1 MAGKLSYTITTHI
14 AIQSPESGRATP
26 SPGCGPPATT
36 QLTARL
42 DEPRRSGRATKGQHK
57 NLELP
62 DDPAKKGKSK
72 SPKEKSAKLSAELT
86 PGPSEAEREEEEI
99 IRCICGEYEE
109 EEDVERDMICCD
121 QCSAWQHNDCMG
133 LTFMKGQEPDQYYCE
148 QCRPENHT
156 TLLAK
161 INAGEKPWEDV
172 AENRRKEAE
181 EKKSKRKKGKKGGRK
196 GRPSESRTDA
206 STPARTAPSTTPGPS
221 GSPAP
226 AVLAVSVSAEPEKNG
241 YAFDSRRSSTNKR
254 KLEEA
259 VEAENVNTSISLLHH
274 THDAHSFIY
283 QGPLVKQQRVSPQ
296 STPAAIPEATAPQ
309 IKTDTSLEAPAIGAL
324 EELMPARKSVAT
336 HLIKLFVDQITAALK
351 AGSFTLRVNQSVE
364 DLAQQLALSIEDAMY
379 ESICGRSGE
388 PNESYKA
395 QLRSIMFNVKKN
407 ASLRDRLIIGSL
419 SPKLLSQMTTAEMAS
434 EELQQKD
441 AEIKREADRH
451 HIIVQEEG
459 PRIRRTHKGE
469 ELIEDEHHSA
479 NESVFSR
486 GPRRIVAEDGSPT
499 NKGPTSPMGLQQ
511 AKTETD
517 EYVRGLS
524 PEGAHHDHVFPEVA
538 PAIYEPLPSGRVQAD
553 AEIDQLL
560 RDDEP
565 YSPPY
570 SPKDFDDDGAIWR
583 GKVTMPPIGEFSSS
597 AKHVGGADLSGRIPW
612 SQLAPSTLVV
622 DGRIDIRRATDYLC
636 GLQFSKSTDVS
647 VIAISSPDQPT
658 DRAGFD
664 KMFEYFHSR
673 GRYGVIGKHPLPAVK
688 DTYIVP
694 MEIGTTTMPEF
705 IELLDNITL
714 EAPITQR
721 MLLTVFVVKTGE
733 SNPSSVQPPSHQA
746 SQEPPLST
754 SPTVAA
760 ATPHQPQFSAGI
772 APTPP
777 SHFGGFNLNPAVYGQ
792 QAPVQQAHATP
803 QHQLGLTGLP
813 AAVQVLGPQ
822 VDAPAIQQLLKTAPN
837 VDMAQLGV
845 VRDILARQPA
855 AATHYDTLMQAL
867 FETQANGHVPQQG
880 V

>member
-14 AIQSPESGRATP
+14 VIRSPESGRATP
-26 SPGCGPPATT
+26 SLGCGPSTRT
-36 QLTARL
+36 RLTARL

-72 SPKEKSAKLSAELT
+72 SPKEKSAKLSAEPT
-86 PGPSEAEREEEEI
+86 PGPSEAGGDEEEI

-133 LTFMKGQEPDQYYCE
+133 LTFIKGQEPDQYYCE

-156 TLLAK
+156 SLLAK
-161 INAGEKPWEDV
+161 INAGEKPWEEV
-172 AENRRKEAE
+172 AEKRRQEAE

-226 AVLAVSVSAEPEKNG
+226 AVSVVSVSVEPEKNG
-241 YAFDSRRSSTNKR
+241 HAVDSRRSSTNKR
-254 KLEEA
+254 KLEET

-274 THDAHSFIY
+274 IQNANSLIY
-283 QGPLVKQQRVSPQ
+283 QGPQVKQQRVSPQ
-296 STPAAIPEATAPQ
+296 STPAAITEATAPQ
-309 IKTDTSLEAPAIGAL
+309 IKTDTSPEAPAIGAL
-324 EELMPARKSVAT
+324 EELMPARKTVAT
-336 HLIKLFVDQITAALK
+336 HLIKLFVDQIAAALK
-351 AGSFTLRVNQSVE
+351 AGSFTLRANQSVE
-364 DLAQQLALSIEDAMY
+364 DMAQQLALSIEDAMY

-419 SPKLLSQMTTAEMAS
+419 SPKLLSQMTSAEMAS

-451 HIIVQEEG
+451 HTIVQEQG

-469 ELIEDEHHSA
+469 ELIEDEHHGA

-486 GPRRIVAEDGSPT
+486 GPRRIAGDDGSPT
-499 NKGPTSPMGLQQ
+499 NKSPTSPIGLRQ

-517 EYVRGLS
+517 GYVRGLS

-570 SPKDFDDDGAIWR
+570 SPKDFDDDGTIWR

-664 KMFEYFHSR
+664 KMFDYFHSR
-673 GRYGVIGKHPLPAVK
+673 GRYGVIGKHPLSAVK

-705 IELLDNITL
+705 IELLENISL

-721 MLLTVFVVKTGE
+721 MLLTIFVVKTGD

-746 SQEPPLST
+746 SQEPPVSA
-754 SPTVAA
+754 SPTVTA
-760 ATPHQPQFSAGI
+760 ATPQQPQFSAGI

-777 SHFGGFNLNPAVYGQ
+777 SHFGGFNPNPAAYGQ
-792 QAPVQQAHATP
+792 QAPVQQAHVTP
-803 QHQLGLTGLP
+803 QHQPALTGLP

-837 VDMAQLGV
+837 VDMAQLSV

-855 AATHYDTLMQAL
+855 AAAHYDTLMQAL
-867 FETQANGHVPQQG
+867 FETQANGHVPQ
-880 V
+880 

>member
-14 AIQSPESGRATP
+14 AIRSLESGKATP
-26 SPGCGPPATT
+26 
-36 QLTARL
+36 

-72 SPKEKSAKLSAELT
+72 SPKEKSAKLSAEPT
-86 PGPSEAEREEEEI
+86 PGPSEPEGDEEEI

-148 QCRPENHT
+148 KCRPENHRN
-156 TLLAK
+156 LLAK
-161 INAGEKPWEDV
+161 INAGEKPWEEL
-172 AENRRKEAE
+172 AEKRRQEAE

-226 AVLAVSVSAEPEKNG
+226 AVSAVSASVEPEKNG
-241 YAFDSRRSSTNKR
+241 HAVDSRRSSTNKR
-254 KLEEA
+254 KLEET
-259 VEAENVNTSISLLHH
+259 VEAEN
-274 THDAHSFIY
+274 
-283 QGPLVKQQRVSPQ
+283 GPQVKQQRVSPQ
-296 STPAAIPEATAPQ
+296 PTPAAIPETTAPQ
-309 IKTDTSLEAPAIGAL
+309 IKTATIPAAPAIGAL

-351 AGSFTLRVNQSVE
+351 AGSFTLRANQSVE
-364 DLAQQLALSIEDAMY
+364 DMAQQLALSIEDAMY

-407 ASLRDRLIIGSL
+407 ASLRDRLLIGSL
-419 SPKLLSQMTTAEMAS
+419 SPKSLSQMTTGEMAS
-434 EELQQKD
+434 KELQQKD

-451 HIIVQEEG
+451 HTIVQEQG

-469 ELIEDEHHSA
+469 ELIEDEHHGA

-486 GPRRIVAEDGSPT
+486 GPRRAAGDDGSPAH
-499 NKGPTSPMGLQQ
+499 KSPTSPMGPHQP
-511 AKTETD
+511 KTETD
-517 EYVRGLS
+517 GYVRGLS

-570 SPKDFDDDGAIWR
+570 SPKDFDDDGTIWR

-612 SQLAPSTLVV
+612 SQLAPSTLVI
-622 DGRIDIRRATDYLC
+622 DGRIDVRRATDYLC

-647 VIAISSPDQPT
+647 VIAISSPDQPA

-664 KMFEYFHSR
+664 KLFDYFHSR
-673 GRYGVIGKHPLPAVK
+673 GRYGVIGKHPLSAVK

-705 IELLDNITL
+705 IELLENISL
-714 EAPITQR
+714 EGPITQR
-721 MLLTVFVVKTGE
+721 MLLTIFVVKTGE

-746 SQEPPLST
+746 SQEPPVSA

-760 ATPHQPQFSAGI
+760 TPQQPQFSAGI

-777 SHFGGFNLNPAVYGQ
+777 LTS
-792 QAPVQQAHATP
+792 QAQVTP
-803 QHQLGLTGLP
+803 QHQPALTGLP

-837 VDMAQLGV
+837 VDIAQLSV

-855 AATHYDTLMQAL
+855 AAANYDTLMQAL

>member
-1 MAGKLSYTITTHI
+1 MA
-14 AIQSPESGRATP
+14 
-26 SPGCGPPATT
+26 
-36 QLTARL
+36 

-62 DDPAKKGKSK
+62 DDPGKKGKSK
-72 SPKEKSAKLSAELT
+72 SPKEKSTKLSAEPT
-86 PGPSEAEREEEEI
+86 PGPSEGEGEEEEI

-133 LTFMKGQEPDQYYCE
+133 LTFMKGQEPDQYFCE
-148 QCRPENHT
+148 RCRPENHKV
-156 TLLAK
+156 LLAK
-161 INAGEKPWEDV
+161 INAGEKPWEEV
-172 AENRRKEAE
+172 AEKRRQEAE

-196 GRPSESRTDA
+196 GRTSESRTDA
-206 STPARTAPSTTPGPS
+206 GTPARTAPSITPVPGPS

-226 AVLAVSVSAEPEKNG
+226 AASMSVSVEPEKNG
-241 YAFDSRRSSTNKR
+241 HVVDSRRSSTNKR
-254 KLEEA
+254 KLEET
-259 VEAENVNTSISLLHH
+259 VEADN
-274 THDAHSFIY
+274 
-283 QGPLVKQQRVSPQ
+283 GPQVKQQRVSPQ
-296 STPAAIPEATAPQ
+296 AIPAAIPEGSPPQ
-309 IKTDTSLEAPAIGAL
+309 IKTDNIPETPAIGTL

-351 AGSFTLRVNQSVE
+351 AGSFTLPGKQSVE
-364 DLAQQLALSIEDAMY
+364 DMARRLGLSIEDAMY

-388 PNESYKA
+388 PSESYKA

-407 ASLRDRLIIGSL
+407 ASLRDRLLVGSL
-419 SPKLLSQMTTAEMAS
+419 SPKVLSLMTSGEMAS

-441 AEIKREADRH
+441 AEIKREADRQRT
-451 HIIVQEEG
+451 IIQEQG

-469 ELIEDEHHSA
+469 ELIEDENHGA

-486 GPRRIVAEDGSPT
+486 GPRRVAGEDESPT
-499 NKGPTSPMGLQQ
+499 NKSPTTPMGPHQ
-511 AKTETD
+511 AKAD
-517 EYVRGLS
+517 AFARGLS
-524 PEGAHHDHVFPEVA
+524 PEGAHHDHVFPEVEI
-538 PAIYEPLPSGRVQAD
+538 PSSIHEPVPSGRVQAD

-570 SPKDFDDDGAIWR
+570 SPKDFHDDGIIWR
-583 GKVTMPPIGEFSSS
+583 GKVTMPPIGEFSST

-647 VIAISSPDQPT
+647 VIAVSSPEQSEE
-658 DRAGFD
+658 RAGFD
-664 KMFEYFHSR
+664 KMFDYFHSR

-705 IELLDNITL
+705 IELLENISL
-714 EAPITQR
+714 EGPITQR
-721 MLLTVFVVKTGE
+721 LLLTIFVVKTSD
-733 SNPSSVQPPSHQA
+733 SNPSSVQPPSHHA
-746 SQEPPLST
+746 SQEPPVYA
-754 SPTVAA
+754 SPLTVAP
-760 ATPHQPQFSAGI
+760 TPQQPQFNAGM

-777 SHFGGFNLNPAVYGQ
+777 SHFAGFNPNPAAYVQVPAQ
-792 QAPVQQAHATP
+792 QSQPIP
-803 QHQLGLTGLP
+803 QHQPALTGLP
-813 AAVQVLGPQ
+813 AALQVLGAQ

-837 VDMAQLGV
+837 VDMAQLSV

>member
-1 MAGKLSYTITTHI
+1 MAGKLSYTITTRN
-14 AIQSPESGRATP
+14 AIQSPENGKATP
-26 SPGCGPPATT
+26 CLGCGPSTRT

-72 SPKEKSAKLSAELT
+72 SPKEKSAKLSAEPT
-86 PGPSEAEREEEEI
+86 PGPSEAGGDEEEI

-161 INAGEKPWEDV
+161 INAGEKPWEEV
-172 AENRRKEAE
+172 AERRRQEAE

-206 STPARTAPSTTPGPS
+206 STPARTAPSTTPGPG

-226 AVLAVSVSAEPEKNG
+226 AVSAVSVSVEPEKNG
-241 YAFDSRRSSTNKR
+241 HAVDSRRSSTNKR
-254 KLEEA
+254 KLEET
-259 VEAENVNTSISLLHH
+259 VEAEN
-274 THDAHSFIY
+274 
-283 QGPLVKQQRVSPQ
+283 GPQVKQQRVSRQ
-296 STPAAIPEATAPQ
+296 STPEAIPEATAPQ
-309 IKTDTSLEAPAIGAL
+309 IKTDTSSEAPAIGAL
-324 EELMPARKSVAT
+324 EELMPARKTVAT

-351 AGSFTLRVNQSVE
+351 AGSFTLRANQSVE
-364 DLAQQLALSIEDAMY
+364 DMAQQLALSIEDAMY
-379 ESICGRSGE
+379 QSICGRSGE
-388 PNESYKA
+388 PNESYRA

-419 SPKLLSQMTTAEMAS
+419 SPKLLSQMTSTEMAS

-451 HIIVQEEG
+451 HTIVQEQG

-469 ELIEDEHHSA
+469 ELIEDDHHGA

-486 GPRRIVAEDGSPT
+486 GPRRMAGD
-499 NKGPTSPMGLQQ
+499 
-511 AKTETD
+511 D
-517 EYVRGLS
+517 
-524 PEGAHHDHVFPEVA
+524 
-538 PAIYEPLPSGRVQAD
+538 EPLPSGRVQAD

-570 SPKDFDDDGAIWR
+570 SPKDFDDDGTIWR

-664 KMFEYFHSR
+664 KMFDYFHSR
-673 GRYGVIGKHPLPAVK
+673 GRYGVIGKHPLSAVK

-705 IELLDNITL
+705 IELLENISL

-721 MLLTVFVVKTGE
+721 MLLTIFVVKTGE

-746 SQEPPLST
+746 SQEPPVGT
-754 SPTVAA
+754 SPAVAA
-760 ATPHQPQFSAGI
+760 ATPQQPQFSAGI

-777 SHFGGFNLNPAVYGQ
+777 SHFAGFNPNPVAYGQ
-792 QAPVQQAHATP
+792 QVPVQQSLVTP
-803 QHQLGLTGLP
+803 QHQPALTGIP

-837 VDMAQLGV
+837 VDMAQLSV
-845 VRDILARQPA
+845 VRDILVRQPA
-855 AATHYDTLMQAL
+855 AAAHYDTLMQAL

>member
-1 MAGKLSYTITTHI
+1 MAGKLSYTITTHTV
-14 AIQSPESGRATP
+14 IQSLEGGKATLRVWDAEHLPEDR
-26 SPGCGPPATT
+26 
-36 QLTARL
+36 LTARL

-62 DDPAKKGKSK
+62 DDPAKKSKSK
-72 SPKEKSAKLSAELT
+72 SPKEKSAKLSAEPT
-86 PGPSEAEREEEEI
+86 PAPSEADGDDEEI

-133 LTFMKGQEPDQYYCE
+133 LTFTKGQEPDQYYCE

-156 TLLAK
+156 SLLAK
-161 INAGEKPWEDV
+161 INAGEKPWEEL
-172 AENRRKEAE
+172 AEKRRQEAE
-181 EKKSKRKKGKKGGRK
+181 EKKSKKKKGKKGGRK

-226 AVLAVSVSAEPEKNG
+226 AVSAVSVSVEPEKNG
-241 YAFDSRRSSTNKR
+241 HAIDSRRSSTNKR
-254 KLEEA
+254 KLEET
-259 VEAENVNTSISLLHH
+259 VEAEN
-274 THDAHSFIY
+274 
-283 QGPLVKQQRVSPQ
+283 GPQVKQQRVSPQ
-296 STPAAIPEATAPQ
+296 STLAAIPGATGPQ
-309 IKTDTSLEAPAIGAL
+309 IKTDPTPEAPAIGAL
-324 EELMPARKSVAT
+324 DELMPARKSVAT

-351 AGSFTLRVNQSVE
+351 AGSFTLRANQPVE
-364 DLAQQLALSIEDAMY
+364 DMAQHLALSIEDAMY

-407 ASLRDRLIIGSL
+407 ASLRDRLLIGSL
-419 SPKLLSQMTTAEMAS
+419 SPKLLSQMTTGEMAS
-434 EELQQKD
+434 KELQQKD

-451 HIIVQEEG
+451 HTIVQEQG

-469 ELIEDEHHSA
+469 ELIEDEHHGA

-486 GPRRIVAEDGSPT
+486 GPRRAVADDGSPAH
-499 NKGPTSPMGLQQ
+499 KSPTSPQQ
-511 AKTETD
+511 AKIEQD
-517 EYVRGLS
+517 GYVRGLS

-570 SPKDFDDDGAIWR
+570 SPKDFDDDGTVWR
-583 GKVTMPPIGEFSSS
+583 GKVSMPPIGEFSSS

-612 SQLAPSTLVV
+612 TQLAPSTLVV

-647 VIAISSPDQPT
+647 VIAVGSPDQPA

-664 KMFEYFHSR
+664 KMFDYFHSR
-673 GRYGVIGKHPLPAVK
+673 GRYGVIGKHPLSAVK

-705 IELLDNITL
+705 IELLENITL
-714 EAPITQR
+714 EGPITQR
-721 MLLTVFVVKTGE
+721 LLLTVFVVKTSE

-746 SQEPPLST
+746 SQEPPVSA
-754 SPTVAA
+754 SPAVA
-760 ATPHQPQFSAGI
+760 ATPQQPQFSVGI

-777 SHFGGFNLNPAVYGQ
+777 SHFGGFNPNPAAYGQ
-792 QAPVQQAHATP
+792 QTPVQQGQITP
-803 QHQLGLTGLP
+803 QQQPALIGLP
-813 AAVQVLGPQ
+813 AAVQVLGAQ

-837 VDMAQLGV
+837 VDMAQLSV
-845 VRDILARQPA
+845 VRDILLRQPA
-855 AATHYDTLMQAL
+855 AAAHYDTLMQAL

>member
-1 MAGKLSYTITTHI
+1 MA
-14 AIQSPESGRATP
+14 
-26 SPGCGPPATT
+26 
-36 QLTARL
+36 

-72 SPKEKSAKLSAELT
+72 SPKEKSAKLSAEPT
-86 PGPSEAEREEEEI
+86 PGPSEGEGGEEEI

-133 LTFMKGQEPDQYYCE
+133 LTFTKGHEPDQYFCE

-156 TLLAK
+156 KLLAK
-161 INAGEKPWEDV
+161 INAGEKPWEEL
-172 AENRRKEAE
+172 AEKRRQEAE

-206 STPARTAPSTTPGPS
+206 STPARTAPSITPGPS

-226 AVLAVSVSAEPEKNG
+226 AVSVSVEPEKNG
-241 YAFDSRRSSTNKR
+241 HAIDSRRSSTNKR
-254 KLEEA
+254 KLEET
-259 VEAENVNTSISLLHH
+259 VEVEN
-274 THDAHSFIY
+274 
-283 QGPLVKQQRVSPQ
+283 GPQVKQQRVSPQ
-296 STPAAIPEATAPQ
+296 PTPAAAPEATEPQ
-309 IKTDTSLEAPAIGAL
+309 IKTDSTTETPAIGAL

-336 HLIKLFVDQITAALK
+336 HLIKLFVDQVTAAQK
-351 AGSFTLRVNQSVE
+351 AGSFTLRANQSAE
-364 DLAQQLALSIEDAMY
+364 DVAQELALSIEDAMY

-407 ASLRDRLIIGSL
+407 ASLRDRLLIGSL
-419 SPKLLSQMTTAEMAS
+419 SPKLLAQMTTGEMAS
-434 EELQQKD
+434 KELQQKD
-441 AEIKREADRH
+441 AEIKREAERH
-451 HIIVQEEG
+451 HTIVQEQG

-469 ELIEDEHHSA
+469 ELIEDEHHDAS
-479 NESVFSR
+479 ESVFSR
-486 GPRRIVAEDGSPT
+486 GPRRALGDDGSPAHKT
-499 NKGPTSPMGLQQ
+499 PTSPMGQQ
-511 AKTETD
+511 QSKKETD
-517 EYVRGLS
+517 GYVRGLS

-538 PAIYEPLPSGRVQAD
+538 PAMYEPLPSGRVQAD

-570 SPKDFDDDGAIWR
+570 SPKDFDDDGTIWR

-647 VIAISSPDQPT
+647 VIAISSPDQPE

-673 GRYGVIGKHPLPAVK
+673 GRYGVIGKHPLSAVK
-688 DTYIVP
+688 DTYLVP

-705 IELLDNITL
+705 IELLENISL
-714 EAPITQR
+714 EGPITQR
-721 MLLTVFVVKTGE
+721 MLLTIFVVKTGD

-746 SQEPPLST
+746 SQEPPMSA
-754 SPTVAA
+754 SPAVA
-760 ATPHQPQFSAGI
+760 ATPQQPQFSAGV

-777 SHFGGFNLNPAVYGQ
+777 SHFGGFNPNPAPYGQ
-792 QAPVQQAHATP
+792 QVPVQQGQVTP
-803 QHQLGLTGLP
+803 QHQPALTGLP
-813 AAVQVLGPQ
+813 AAVQVLGSQ

-837 VDMAQLGV
+837 VDMAQLSV
-845 VRDILARQPA
+845 VRDILVRQPA
-855 AATHYDTLMQAL
+855 AAANYDTLMQAL
-867 FETQANGHVPQQG
+867 FETQANGHVPQ
-880 V
+880 

>member
-1 MAGKLSYTITTHI
+1 MAGKLSYTITAHI
-14 AIQSPESGRATP
+14 VIRSLESGRATP
-26 SPGCGPPATT
+26 GLGCRPRPGVADYSPEDK
-36 QLTARL
+36 LTARL

-62 DDPAKKGKSK
+62 DDAAKKGKSK
-72 SPKEKSAKLSAELT
+72 SPKEKSAKLSAEPT
-86 PGPSEAEREEEEI
+86 PGPSEAEGDEEEI

-133 LTFMKGQEPDQYYCE
+133 LTFAKGQEPDQYYCE

-161 INAGEKPWEDV
+161 INAGEKPWEEL
-172 AENRRKEAE
+172 AEKRRQEAE

-206 STPARTAPSTTPGPS
+206 STPARTAPSTTPGPR
-221 GSPAP
+221 GSPGP
-226 AVLAVSVSAEPEKNG
+226 AVSASAEPEKNG
-241 YAFDSRRSSTNKR
+241 HAVDSRRSSTNKR
-254 KLEEA
+254 KLEET
-259 VEAENVNTSISLLHH
+259 VEAENVNTSISLTHH
-274 THDAHSFIY
+274 IQNANMFIC
-283 QGPLVKQQRVSPQ
+283 QGPQVKQQRVTPQ
-296 STPAAIPEATAPQ
+296 STPAAVPEATAPQ
-309 IKTDTSLEAPAIGAL
+309 IKTDPIPEAPAIAAL

-336 HLIKLFVDQITAALK
+336 HLVKLFVDQITAALK
-351 AGSFTLRVNQSVE
+351 AGSFTLPANQSME
-364 DLAQQLALSIEDAMY
+364 DMAQQLALSIEDAMY
-379 ESICGRSGE
+379 ESICGRTGE
-388 PNESYKA
+388 PNEAYKA

-407 ASLRDRLIIGSL
+407 ASLRDRLLIGSL

-434 EELQQKD
+434 KELQQKD

-451 HIIVQEEG
+451 HTIVQEQG

-469 ELIEDEHHSA
+469 ELIEDEHHGA
-479 NESVFSR
+479 DESVFSR
-486 GPRRIVAEDGSPT
+486 GPRRVVADGGSPT
-499 NKGPTSPMGLQQ
+499 HKTPTSPKGPQQ
-511 AKTETD
+511 PKTEKD
-517 EYVRGLS
+517 GYVRGLS

-538 PAIYEPLPSGRVQAD
+538 PAIHEPLPTGRVQAD

-570 SPKDFDDDGAIWR
+570 SPKDFDDDGTIWR

-647 VIAISSPDQPT
+647 VIAISSPDQPV

-664 KMFEYFHSR
+664 KLFEYFHSR

-694 MEIGTTTMPEF
+694 MEVGTTTMPEF
-705 IELLDNITL
+705 IELLENISL
-714 EAPITQR
+714 EGPITQR
-721 MLLTVFVVKTGE
+721 MLLTIFVVKTGE

-746 SQEPPLST
+746 SQEPPVSA
-754 SPTVAA
+754 SPAVA
-760 ATPHQPQFSAGI
+760 ATPQQPQFSAGI

-777 SHFGGFNLNPAVYGQ
+777 SHFGGFNPSPAAYGQ
-792 QAPVQQAHATP
+792 QAPVQQGQPA
-803 QHQLGLTGLP
+803 LTGLP

-837 VDMAQLGV
+837 VDMAQLSV

-855 AATHYDTLMQAL
+855 AAANYDALMQAL

>member
-1 MAGKLSYTITTHI
+1 MA
-14 AIQSPESGRATP
+14 
-26 SPGCGPPATT
+26 
-36 QLTARL
+36 

-72 SPKEKSAKLSAELT
+72 SPKEKSAKLSAEPT
-86 PGPSEAEREEEEI
+86 PGPSEPEGDEEEI

-156 TLLAK
+156 NLLAK
-161 INAGEKPWEDV
+161 INAGEKPWEEV
-172 AENRRKEAE
+172 AERRRREAE
-181 EKKSKRKKGKKGGRK
+181 EKRSKRKKGKKGGRK

-206 STPARTAPSTTPGPS
+206 STPARTAPSTTPGPG

-226 AVLAVSVSAEPEKNG
+226 AVSAVSVSVSVEPEKNG
-241 YAFDSRRSSTNKR
+241 HAVDSRRSSTNKR
-254 KLEEA
+254 KLEET
-259 VEAENVNTSISLLHH
+259 VEGEN
-274 THDAHSFIY
+274 
-283 QGPLVKQQRVSPQ
+283 GPQVKQQRVSPQ
-296 STPAAIPEATAPQ
+296 VSPQVPPAAIPEATAPQ
-309 IKTDTSLEAPAIGAL
+309 IKTDTTIPEAPAVGAL
-324 EELMPARKSVAT
+324 EGLMPARKSVAT

-351 AGSFTLRVNQSVE
+351 AGSFALRANQSVE
-364 DLAQQLALSIEDAMY
+364 DMAQQLALSIEDAMY

-407 ASLRDRLIIGSL
+407 ASLRDRLLIGSL
-419 SPKLLSQMTTAEMAS
+419 SPKLLAQMTTGEMAS
-434 EELQQKD
+434 KELQQKD

-451 HIIVQEEG
+451 HTIVQEQG

-469 ELIEDEHHSA
+469 ELIEDEHHGA

-486 GPRRIVAEDGSPT
+486 GPRRIVGDDGGPA
-499 NKGPTSPMGLQQ
+499 NKSPTSPVGTHQQ
-511 AKTETD
+511 KTEKD
-517 EYVRGLS
+517 GYVRGLS

-538 PAIYEPLPSGRVQAD
+538 PTIHEPLPSGRVQAD

-570 SPKDFDDDGAIWR
+570 SPKDFDDDGTIWR

-647 VIAISSPDQPT
+647 VIAITSPDEPV
-658 DRAGFD
+658 DRASFD
-664 KMFEYFHSR
+664 KMFDYFHSR
-673 GRYGVIGKHPLPAVK
+673 GRYGVIGKHPLSAVK

-694 MEIGTTTMPEF
+694 MEIGTTVMPEF
-705 IELLDNITL
+705 IELLENISL

-721 MLLTVFVVKTGE
+721 TLLTIFVVKTGE

-746 SQEPPLST
+746 SQEPPVSA
-754 SPTVAA
+754 SPSAAA
-760 ATPHQPQFSAGI
+760 ATPQQPQFSAGI

-777 SHFGGFNLNPAVYGQ
+777 LTLVDSTRTPPRTPA
-792 QAPVQQAHATP
+792 
-803 QHQLGLTGLP
+803 LTGLP
-813 AAVQVLGPQ
+813 AAMQVLGPQ

-837 VDMAQLGV
+837 VDMAQLSV

-855 AATHYDTLMQAL
+855 AAANYDTLMQAL
-867 FETQANGHVPQQG
+867 FETQANGHVPQ
-880 V
+880 

>member
-1 MAGKLSYTITTHI
+1 MAGKLSYTITAHI
-14 AIQSPESGRATP
+14 VIRSLEKDK
-26 SPGCGPPATT
+26 
-36 QLTARL
+36 LTARL

-62 DDPAKKGKSK
+62 DDAAKK
-72 SPKEKSAKLSAELT
+72 AKAKARKKRA
-86 PGPSEAEREEEEI
+86 EAEGDEEEI

-133 LTFMKGQEPDQYYCE
+133 LTFAKGQEPDQYYCE

-161 INAGEKPWEDV
+161 INAGEKPWEEL
-172 AENRRKEAE
+172 AEKRRQEAE

-206 STPARTAPSTTPGPS
+206 STPARTAPSTTPGPR
-221 GSPAP
+221 GSPGP
-226 AVLAVSVSAEPEKNG
+226 AVSASAEPEKNG
-241 YAFDSRRSSTNKR
+241 HAVDSRRSSTNKR
-254 KLEEA
+254 KLEET
-259 VEAENVNTSISLLHH
+259 VEAEN
-274 THDAHSFIY
+274 
-283 QGPLVKQQRVSPQ
+283 GPQVKQQRVTPQ
-296 STPAAIPEATAPQ
+296 STPAAVPEATAPQ
-309 IKTDTSLEAPAIGAL
+309 IKTDPIPEAPAIAAL

-336 HLIKLFVDQITAALK
+336 HLVKLFVDQITAALK
-351 AGSFTLRVNQSVE
+351 AGSFTLPANQSME
-364 DLAQQLALSIEDAMY
+364 DMAQQLALSIEDAMY
-379 ESICGRSGE
+379 ESICGRTGE
-388 PNESYKA
+388 PNEAYKA

-407 ASLRDRLIIGSL
+407 ASLRDRLLIGSL

-434 EELQQKD
+434 KELQQKD

-451 HIIVQEEG
+451 HTIVQEQG

-469 ELIEDEHHSA
+469 ELIEDEHHGA

-486 GPRRIVAEDGSPT
+486 GPRRVVADGGSPT
-499 NKGPTSPMGLQQ
+499 HKTPTSPKGPQQ
-511 AKTETD
+511 PKTEKD
-517 EYVRGLS
+517 GYVRGLS

-538 PAIYEPLPSGRVQAD
+538 PAIHEPLPTGRVQAD

-570 SPKDFDDDGAIWR
+570 SPKDFDDDGTIWR

-647 VIAISSPDQPT
+647 VIAISSPDQPV

-664 KMFEYFHSR
+664 KLFEYFHSR

-694 MEIGTTTMPEF
+694 MEVGTTTMPEF
-705 IELLDNITL
+705 IELLENISL
-714 EAPITQR
+714 EGPITQR
-721 MLLTVFVVKTGE
+721 MLLTIFVVKTGE

-746 SQEPPLST
+746 SQEPPVSA
-754 SPTVAA
+754 SPAVA
-760 ATPHQPQFSAGI
+760 ATPQQPQFSAGI

-777 SHFGGFNLNPAVYGQ
+777 SHFGGFNPSPAAYGQ
-792 QAPVQQAHATP
+792 QAPVQQGQPA
-803 QHQLGLTGLP
+803 LTGLP

-837 VDMAQLGV
+837 VDMAQLSV

-855 AATHYDTLMQAL
+855 AAANYDALMQAL

>member
-1 MAGKLSYTITTHI
+1 MA
-14 AIQSPESGRATP
+14 
-26 SPGCGPPATT
+26 
-36 QLTARL
+36 

-72 SPKEKSAKLSAELT
+72 SPKEKSAKLSAEPT
-86 PGPSEAEREEEEI
+86 PGPSEGEGGEEEI

-133 LTFMKGQEPDQYYCE
+133 LTFTKGQEPDQYYCE

-156 TLLAK
+156 KLLAK
-161 INAGEKPWEDV
+161 INAGEKPWEEL
-172 AENRRKEAE
+172 AEKRRQEAE

-206 STPARTAPSTTPGPS
+206 STPARTAPSTTPGPG
-221 GSPAP
+221 GSPTP
-226 AVLAVSVSAEPEKNG
+226 AVSVSVEPEKNG
-241 YAFDSRRSSTNKR
+241 HVDSRRSSTNKR
-254 KLEEA
+254 KLEDT
-259 VEAENVNTSISLLHH
+259 VEAEN
-274 THDAHSFIY
+274 
-283 QGPLVKQQRVSPQ
+283 GPQVKQQRVSPQ
-296 STPAAIPEATAPQ
+296 PTPAAVTEATEPQ
-309 IKTDTSLEAPAIGAL
+309 IKADPTPEASAIGAL
-324 EELMPARKSVAT
+324 DELIPARKSVAT

-351 AGSFTLRVNQSVE
+351 AGSFTLRENQSAE
-364 DLAQQLALSIEDAMY
+364 DMAQQLALSIEDAMY
-379 ESICGRSGE
+379 EIICGRSGE

-407 ASLRDRLIIGSL
+407 ASLRDRLLIGSL
-419 SPKLLSQMTTAEMAS
+419 SPKSLAQMTSAEMAS
-434 EELQQKD
+434 KELQQKD

-451 HIIVQEEG
+451 HTIVQEQG

-469 ELIEDEHHSA
+469 ELIEDEHHGA

-486 GPRRIVAEDGSPT
+486 GPRRVVDDDGSPT
-499 NKGPTSPMGLQQ
+499 HKSPTSPMGQQ
-511 AKTETD
+511 QPKTETD
-517 EYVRGLS
+517 GYVRGLS

-538 PAIYEPLPSGRVQAD
+538 PTIYEPLPSGRVQAD

-560 RDDEP
+560 RDEEP

-570 SPKDFDDDGAIWR
+570 SPKDFDDDGTVWR

-647 VIAISSPDQPT
+647 VLAVSSPDQPT

-664 KMFEYFHSR
+664 KMFDYFHSR
-673 GRYGVIGKHPLPAVK
+673 GRYGVIGKHPLSAVK

-705 IELLDNITL
+705 IELLENISL
-714 EAPITQR
+714 EGPITQR
-721 MLLTVFVVKTGE
+721 MLLIIFVVKTGE

-746 SQEPPLST
+746 SQEPPVSG
-754 SPTVAA
+754 SPAVA
-760 ATPHQPQFSAGI
+760 ATPQQPQFNAGV

-777 SHFGGFNLNPAVYGQ
+777 SHFGGFNPNPAPYGQ
-792 QAPVQQAHATP
+792 QAPVQQVQATP
-803 QHQLGLTGLP
+803 QHQPALTGLP

-822 VDAPAIQQLLKTAPN
+822 VDAPAIQQLLKTAPS
-837 VDMAQLGV
+837 VDMAQLSV

-855 AATHYDTLMQAL
+855 AAAHYDTLMQAL
-867 FETQANGHVPQQG
+867 FETQANGHVPQHG

>member
-1 MAGKLSYTITTHI
+1 MAGKLSYTTTTHI
-14 AIQSPESGRATP
+14 AIRSLLSGRATP
-26 SPGCGPPATT
+26 GLGCDYLPEDK
-36 QLTARL
+36 LTVRS

-62 DDPAKKGKSK
+62 DDHAKKGKSK
-72 SPKEKSAKLSAELT
+72 SPKEKSAKLSAEPT
-86 PGPSEAEREEEEI
+86 PGPSEAGGDEEEI

-133 LTFMKGQEPDQYYCE
+133 LTFVKGQEPDQYYCE

-161 INAGEKPWEDV
+161 INAGEKPWEEL
-172 AENRRKEAE
+172 AEKRRQEAE

-206 STPARTAPSTTPGPS
+206 STPARTAPSATPGPG

-226 AVLAVSVSAEPEKNG
+226 AVSAVSASAEPEKNG
-241 YAFDSRRSSTNKR
+241 HAVDSRRSSTNKR
-254 KLEEA
+254 KLDEA
-259 VEAENVNTSISLLHH
+259 TEADNVNTSIPPNHHIQNVNLL
-274 THDAHSFIY
+274 IY
-283 QGPLVKQQRVSPQ
+283 QGPQVKQQRVSPQ
-296 STPAAIPEATAPQ
+296 STPTAIPEATAPR
-309 IKTDTSLEAPAIGAL
+309 IKTDTTPEARTVGAL

-351 AGSFTLRVNQSVE
+351 AGSFTLRANQSVE
-364 DLAQQLALSIEDAMY
+364 DMAQQLALSIEDATY

-395 QLRSIMFNVKKN
+395 QLRSIIFNVKKN
-407 ASLRDRLIIGSL
+407 TSLRDRLLIGSL
-419 SPKLLSQMTTAEMAS
+419 SPKVLSQMTSAEMAS

-451 HIIVQEEG
+451 HTIIQEQG

-469 ELIEDEHHSA
+469 ELIEDEHHGA
-479 NESVFSR
+479 NESIFSR
-486 GPRRIVAEDGSPT
+486 GPRRAVDDGSPIH
-499 NKGPTSPMGLQQ
+499 KSPTSPMGPQQ
-511 AKTETD
+511 SKTETD
-517 EYVRGLS
+517 GYVRGLS

-538 PAIYEPLPSGRVQAD
+538 PAIYEPVPNGRVQAD

-570 SPKDFDDDGAIWR
+570 SPKDFNDDGTIWR

-612 SQLAPSTLVV
+612 SQLAPATLVV

-664 KMFEYFHSR
+664 KMFDYFHSR
-673 GRYGVIGKHPLPAVK
+673 GRYGVIGKHPLSAVK

-705 IELLDNITL
+705 IELLENISL
-714 EAPITQR
+714 EVPITQR
-721 MLLTVFVVKTGE
+721 ILLTIFVVKTGE

-746 SQEPPLST
+746 SQEPPVSG
-754 SPTVAA
+754 SPSVA
-760 ATPHQPQFSAGI
+760 ATPQQPQFSAGT

-777 SHFGGFNLNPAVYGQ
+777 SHFGGFNSNPATYVQ
-792 QAPVQQAHATP
+792 QAPAQQGQLTP
-803 QHQLGLTGLP
+803 QHQPALTGLP
-813 AAVQVLGPQ
+813 AAVQVLGSQ

-837 VDMAQLGV
+837 VDMAQLSV

-855 AATHYDTLMQAL
+855 AAAHYDTLMQAL

>member
-1 MAGKLSYTITTHI
+1 MA
-14 AIQSPESGRATP
+14 
-26 SPGCGPPATT
+26 
-36 QLTARL
+36 

-72 SPKEKSAKLSAELT
+72 SPKEKSAKLSAEPT
-86 PGPSEAEREEEEI
+86 PGPSEGEGGEEEI

-133 LTFMKGQEPDQYYCE
+133 LTFTKGQEPDQYYCE

-156 TLLAK
+156 KLLAK
-161 INAGEKPWEDV
+161 INAGEKPWEEL
-172 AENRRKEAE
+172 AEKRRQEAE

-206 STPARTAPSTTPGPS
+206 STPARTAPSTTPGPG
-221 GSPAP
+221 GSPTP
-226 AVLAVSVSAEPEKNG
+226 AVSVSVEPEKNG
-241 YAFDSRRSSTNKR
+241 HVDSRRSSTHKR
-254 KLEEA
+254 KLEET
-259 VEAENVNTSISLLHH
+259 VEAEN
-274 THDAHSFIY
+274 
-283 QGPLVKQQRVSPQ
+283 GPQVKQQRVSPQ
-296 STPAAIPEATAPQ
+296 ATPAAVTEATGPK
-309 IKTDTSLEAPAIGAL
+309 IKADPTPETPATGAL
-324 EELMPARKSVAT
+324 DELIPARKTVAT
-336 HLIKLFVDQITAALK
+336 HLIKLFVDQVSAALK
-351 AGSFTLRVNQSVE
+351 AGSFTLRENQSAE
-364 DLAQQLALSIEDAMY
+364 DMAQQLALSIEDAMY
-379 ESICGRSGE
+379 EIICGRSGE

-407 ASLRDRLIIGSL
+407 ASLRDRLLIGSL
-419 SPKLLSQMTTAEMAS
+419 PPKSLAQMTSAEMAS
-434 EELQQKD
+434 KELQQKD

-451 HIIVQEEG
+451 HTIVQEQG

-469 ELIEDEHHSA
+469 ELIEDEHHGA

-486 GPRRIVAEDGSPT
+486 GPRRVVGDDGSPMH
-499 NKGPTSPMGLQQ
+499 KSPTSPMGQQ
-511 AKTETD
+511 QSKTETD
-517 EYVRGLS
+517 GYVRGLS

-538 PAIYEPLPSGRVQAD
+538 PTIYEPLPSGRVQAD

-560 RDDEP
+560 RDEEP

-570 SPKDFDDDGAIWR
+570 SPKDFDDDGTIWR
-583 GKVTMPPIGEFSSS
+583 GNVTMPPIGEFSSS

-647 VIAISSPDQPT
+647 VIAVSSPDQPT

-664 KMFEYFHSR
+664 KMFDYFHSR
-673 GRYGVIGKHPLPAVK
+673 GRYGVIGKHPLSAVK

-705 IELLDNITL
+705 IELLENISL
-714 EAPITQR
+714 EGPITQR
-721 MLLTVFVVKTGE
+721 LLLIIFVVKTGE

-746 SQEPPLST
+746 SQEPPVSA
-754 SPTVAA
+754 SPAVA
-760 ATPHQPQFSAGI
+760 ATPQQPQFSAGV

-777 SHFGGFNLNPAVYGQ
+777 SHFGGFNPNPAPYGQ
-792 QAPVQQAHATP
+792 QAPVQATP
-803 QHQLGLTGLP
+803 QHQPALTGLP

-822 VDAPAIQQLLKTAPN
+822 VDAPAIQQLLKIAPN
-837 VDMAQLGV
+837 VDMAQLSV
-845 VRDILARQPA
+845 VRDILVRQPA
-855 AATHYDTLMQAL
+855 AAAHYDTLMQAL
-867 FETQANGHVPQQG
+867 FETQANGHVPQHG